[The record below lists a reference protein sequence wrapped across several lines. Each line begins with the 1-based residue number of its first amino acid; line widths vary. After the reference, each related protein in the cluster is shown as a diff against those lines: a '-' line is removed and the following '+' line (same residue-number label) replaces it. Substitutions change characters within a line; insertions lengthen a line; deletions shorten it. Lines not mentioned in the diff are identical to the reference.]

1 MRASIGLGL
10 FALVGLV
17 ACGTD
22 AGDTPAAGYTPGSS
36 AGPGGGDHGTSTDP
50 TEPGE
55 PGNPGEPN
63 TPPDPS
69 DPETPPAPIA
79 TGIAISDIAVFQAVK
94 VPVVADGTLV
104 QPSARKA
111 PVVAKRTGLVR
122 VYVKPDGGWTARDI
136 TAELRLVAEGQKFP
150 ILRETKR
157 ISAASREEDPTST
170 FNLEVP
176 GESLPPGVTF
186 QIALTAPD
194 GQKPELVASSEGR
207 YPRDGGFESLGAEVA
222 GKLRVV
228 VVPVQY
234 NADGS
239 GRTPA
244 LGAAQVDLYK
254 KRMMRLYPTSEVE
267 LTVHA
272 PFPWDS
278 QIASNGNGFP
288 NVLRAITQLR
298 QQDRVEKDVYY
309 YGLLAPKASMA
320 AYCGGGCVTG
330 LSTVVDNPND
340 SSMRA
345 SIGIGFGG
353 DESANTMAHEVGHA
367 HGREHAPCGGASGV
381 DPRFPYQGGAI
392 GAWGYDIFEKT
403 LIEPTKGRDIMG
415 YCRNEWVSDYTYNA
429 FFERIS
435 AISVEK
441 SIVRPSQAPSGISPK
456 QLAAR
461 YRVATV
467 GEGHAMT
474 WTGDLDL
481 DEELVGGEIR
491 QATFF
496 AESGAE
502 LGTRPARFYRFDH
515 LPGGFVFVPK
525 DASVE
530 AASWKAMA
538 VEGIAN
544 KLAR

>member
-22 AGDTPAAGYTPGSS
+22 TGNTTSEGHAPGSS
-36 AGPGGGDHGTSTDP
+36 MPGGGDHGTSTDP
-50 TEPGE
+50 TEPGA
-55 PGNPGEPN
+55 PGEPG
-63 TPPDPS
+63 TPGAPSDDPS

-79 TGIAISDIAVFQAVK
+79 KGISVKDVAVFQAVK
-94 VPVVADGTLV
+94 VPVVSGGELV
-104 QPSARKA
+104 SPASRKA
-111 PVVAKRTGLVR
+111 PVVAKRGGMIR
-122 VYVKPDGGWTARDI
+122 VYVQPDASWTPKEV
-136 TAELRLVAEGQKFP
+136 TAELRLVAEGTKFP
-150 ILRETKR
+150 IIRDTKR
-157 ISAASREEDPTST
+157 ISGPSREEDPTST

-176 GESLPPGVTF
+176 GESLPAGVTF
-186 QIALTAPD
+186 QVALTAPD
-194 GQKPELVASSEGR
+194 GQKAEMVESSEGR
-207 YPRDGGFESLGAEVA
+207 YPRDGEFASLGAEVA

-228 VVPVQY
+228 LVPVKY
-234 NADGS
+234 DADGS
-239 GRTPA
+239 GRTPP
-244 LGAAQVDLYK
+244 LGAAELELYK

-267 LTVHA
+267 LTAHA
-272 PFPWDS
+272 PMPWDG
-278 QIASNGNGFP
+278 QIANNGNGFP

-298 QQDRVEKDVYY
+298 SKDGVDKDVYY

-330 LSTVVDNPND
+330 LSAVVDNAND

-345 SIGIGFGG
+345 SIGIGFGN
-353 DESANTMAHEVGHA
+353 DESANTMAHEIGHA
-367 HGREHAPCGGASGV
+367 HGREHAPCGGPQGV
-381 DPRFPYQGGAI
+381 DPRFPYQGGSI

-403 LIEPTKGRDIMG
+403 LIEPSKGRDIMG

-435 AISVEK
+435 AISIEK
-441 SIVRPSQAPSGISPK
+441 HVATPDQAPARAAPK
-456 QLAAR
+456 QAAH
-461 YRVATV
+461 YRVATL
-467 GEGHAMT
+467 GANGDMT
-474 WTGDLDL
+474 WEGDLDL
-481 DEELVGGEIR
+481 DEEPSGGEIR

-496 AESGAE
+496 AEPGVE
-502 LGTRPARFYRFDH
+502 LGTRPTRFFRFDH

-525 DASVE
+525 DDIVE
-530 AASWKAMA
+530 TTRWKAIA